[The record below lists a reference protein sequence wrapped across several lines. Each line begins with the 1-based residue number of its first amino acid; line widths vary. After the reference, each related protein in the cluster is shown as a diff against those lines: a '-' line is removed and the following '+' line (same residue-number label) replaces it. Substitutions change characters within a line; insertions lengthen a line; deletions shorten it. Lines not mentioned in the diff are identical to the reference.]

1 LTPSSSPRVLVV
13 GYSPRIKGGVTG
25 VTATLIDSVDGIEL
39 YPIMFVYFPAW
50 KSACLTLWSLLKLPL
65 KILRYHADIVHVIV
79 GSKGDVVRT
88 LPAILMGRLMR
99 RKVIIQFHTSV
110 PIIFPASRG
119 LLARLVR
126 RIWRRVTALFF
137 LSPALS
143 AEFDSIFSSGP
154 RRFVIPNA
162 LRAGWLE
169 IPTTPLEERDKD
181 VVFLGRWSQEKGAH
195 DLVEIFSNG
204 LEIDR
209 SDKPLVC
216 HIYSNDRPAQNVPY
230 TQFHGWLSED
240 DVRDVLCGARILIL
254 PSYMEAYPTVLL
266 EAAACGTPF
275 VSTSIGGITDIARES
290 EAGLICAPGDIR
302 GLRASLRSLA
312 ADPRLWS
319 RLSAKGESWA
329 QKQSASRIARLWED
343 AYLDVMNIS

>member
-1 LTPSSSPRVLVV
+1 MTPSCRPRVLVV
-13 GYSPRIKGGVTG
+13 GYSSRIKGGVTG

-39 YPIMFVYFPAW
+39 YPIMFVYSPAW

-65 KILRYHADIVHVIV
+65 NILRYHADIVHVIV

-119 LLARLVR
+119 LLARLVK

-143 AEFDSIFSSGP
+143 AEFDSIFTAGP

-162 LRAGWLE
+162 LGRGWLG
-169 IPTTPLEERDKD
+169 IPITPLEERDKD
-181 VVFLGRWSQEKGAH
+181 VVFLGRWSQDKGAP
-195 DLVEIFSNG
+195 DLVEMFSSG
-204 LEIDR
+204 LEIGQ

-216 HIYSNDRPAQNVPY
+216 HIYSNDRPDQDIPY
-230 TQFHGWLSED
+230 TRFHDWLSED
-240 DVRDVLCGARILIL
+240 DVRDVLRKARILIL

-275 VSTSIGGITDIARES
+275 VSTSIGGIPDIARES
-290 EAGLICAPGDIR
+290 GAGVICAPGDIAR
-302 GLRASLRSLA
+302 LQAAVWRLA
-312 ADPRLWS
+312 VDGELWQRHS
-319 RLSAKGESWA
+319 ENGAKWA
-329 QKQSASRIARLWED
+329 QEQRPDRIAAIWRE
-343 AYLDVMNIS
+343 AYEFVLQG